1 MKTAIIDDSKEEL
14 ENIFNAL
21 KHTQLPDLAALD
33 IDYYTNSDN
42 LIKNILNY
50 DLFILDWYIDANTG
64 LDLLE
69 IIRKDCKNNPSVI
82 MLTINNREE
91 DISTA
96 LISGADDYLVK
107 PFRDMELCA
116 RIFNVMRRKTIA
128 NIKKAPK
135 KLNVKDFSFNDHT
148 LEITRGKKT
157 IKLTLREYQIAKF
170 LFSHLGEPISRKL
183 LYEKFWKKEEKYSSR
198 SLDTHIYRI
207 RTQLE
212 LTVEYGWQLHTI
224 YGYGYRLEPIDKSAL

>member
-14 ENIFNAL
+14 ENIFKAL
-21 KHTQLPDLAALD
+21 KHTQLPELARLN
-33 IDYYTNSDN
+33 IDYYTNSKS
-42 LIKNILNY
+42 LIKNISDY
-50 DLFILDWYIDANTG
+50 DFFILDWYIDENTG

-82 MLTINNREE
+82 MLTTNSREE
-91 DISTA
+91 DVSTA
-96 LISGADDYLVK
+96 LIAGADDYLVK

-116 RIFNVMRRKTIA
+116 RIFNVMRRKTA
-128 NIKKAPK
+128 SHSPK
-135 KLNVKDFSFNDHT
+135 PAKTLNVKDFNFNDHT
-148 LEITRGKKT
+148 LEIMRGEKT

-183 LYEKFWKKEEKYSSR
+183 IYENFWKKEEKYSSR

-212 LTVEYGWQLHTI
+212 LTVEHGWQLHTI
-224 YGYGYRLEPIDKSAL
+224 YGYGYRLEPIDKVPL